1 MFFVRALPQDCARRL
16 ADSDLAVRQQA
27 EQHRLERDQLVQERD
42 AARLAAGMMHAS
54 ARASQKAVHS
64 AIRSLDSVQQHVRL
78 TQGAAQEVYRVSHSS
93 VAAAPSE
100 QRSALEAELKPPRM
114 AMSSSWTG
122 LAQSASQAS
131 SEIVAASVQV
141 RQHDKRAQEAMGHS
155 ALYFA

>member
-16 ADSDLAVRQQA
+16 ADSDHALRQQA
-27 EQHRLERDQLVQERD
+27 EQHRLERDHLVQERD

-78 TQGAAQEVYRVSHSS
+78 TQGAAQEVYRVSHRS

-141 RQHDKRAQEAMGHS
+141 RQHDKRAREAMGHS